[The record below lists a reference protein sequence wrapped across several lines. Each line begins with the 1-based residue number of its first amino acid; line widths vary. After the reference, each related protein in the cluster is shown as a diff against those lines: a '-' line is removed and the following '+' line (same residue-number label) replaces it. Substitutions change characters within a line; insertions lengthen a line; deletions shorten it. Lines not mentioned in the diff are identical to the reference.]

1 MMVGESAPTNLRSS
15 CMSAEFI
22 VVAIGIALSYVIS
35 LPTVTILGNNFMG
48 TIGFALLVP
57 GFIAGLILLVK
68 KTNET
73 KGIDMDT
80 VTGLEWD

>member
-1 MMVGESAPTNLRSS
+1 
-15 CMSAEFI
+15 
-22 VVAIGIALSYVIS
+22 
-35 LPTVTILGNNFMG
+35 MG

-80 VTGLEWD
+80 VTGTEWD